1 MLIKNIEQ
9 YSSIYGKIDAILI
22 VNKDNIIEYSAIM
35 NENNTYLKTENLI
48 GKNLFDV
55 YSNLNEENST
65 HARVMRTGQPVIN
78 EKQLIIERTGRTY
91 TINTCT
97 FPLESKGELI
107 GTLDI
112 SFNLIVN
119 GKERGIEKDKDEL
132 YTVDDIVTKN
142 AEMNKLKEKI
152 MKIAK
157 TDSGVMVIG
166 ESGTGK
172 ELVVEAIHSA
182 SLRKNK
188 PFIALNCAAV
198 PDSLMES
205 TLFGTVKGSFT
216 GAENRKGIFELANG
230 GTLFLDEINSMNI
243 DLQTKLLKVV
253 EEQKYLKIGGERYV
267 HVDVRI
273 VSAMNINPV
282 EAIRSNK
289 LRKDLFFRLG
299 VIQLK
304 LPPLRERKEDIDIL
318 IEYYIRYFNNKMNK
332 DVKGFHELVV
342 KTFRD
347 YYWPGNVRELRNVIE
362 YSFNL
367 VEGSLVRMMDI
378 PEYLISYNYI
388 NVEDNLVS
396 TEKGLKDLVEDYE
409 KKAIM
414 KTLKEVK
421 SLSEAAKILKIT
433 RQSVKYKV
441 DKYGIDYEK
450 IKKDREV

>member
-409 KKAIM
+409 KKVIM